1 MLFDLRSRGR
11 RRTVQVV
18 YIGLA
23 ILIGSGLVLFGVGTG
38 GSGGGL
44 FGALTGSSSTSGGAA
59 ITSQTKKA
67 LAATRKTP
75 SSASAWASLVDARFS
90 AANSVG
96 YDSSTS
102 TYTPA
107 GKQQLTLLTVAYR
120 RYLKLARTP
129 TVDTITI
136 AAHAYSQLDQY
147 ANAADAYQAVLQIQ
161 PGNLK
166 GLECVS
172 FLSYAA
178 GNDDLAE
185 LAQAKV
191 LGKLPK
197 SARKEVKAQLQEA
210 KTDKS
215 VATESC

>member
-59 ITSQTKKA
+59 ITSQ
-67 LAATRKTP
+67 TRKTP